1 VSPSPEAVRAFVVD
15 ELRDALDVAGM
26 DADALGEDFDLVGSG
41 LLDSLGM
48 LELIMALDE
57 RFSVEVDY
65 EGLDPERLT
74 VLGAL
79 ASHVARAEAGLRD
92 TRR

>member
-1 VSPSPEAVRAFVVD
+1 MSPSPEAVRAFVVD
-15 ELRDALDVAGM
+15 ELTDALDAAGM
-26 DADALGEDFDLVGSG
+26 DADALDGDFDLVGSG

-48 LELIMALDE
+48 LELIMAVDE

-74 VLGAL
+74 VLGAF
-79 ASHVARAEAGLRD
+79 ARHVAGAEARSRDLRG
-92 TRR
+92 